1 MEYDLAIVVMKFI
14 LSCLQ
19 LTIFGCLW
27 YYYFTHSLFK
37 CPCKKYNHGF
47 PIAKSSAILI
57 NINILLILISVCK
70 IYRKLIYIKEELIT
84 AFHRYLGLS
93 LVFWSFVHS
102 IAHYVNFNTNKM
114 EKLLITSGAGLT
126 GNLIM
131 LFIFLIIISV
141 FIKNKSYF
149 YILHNIFSILCII
162 ILCFHGTFCTIKY
175 NINTCP
181 DSQSW
186 KWLLSGIIII
196 FVEKI
201 YKYSCITYSNSIIKI
216 TDNLYQINLK
226 LSNNFCG
233 KLIYINIP
241 TINKFEWHPFI
252 TSSYNSYTC
261 TLPTTDGRG
270 TSEVSI
276 HVKGNG
282 DWTNKIIKYLN
293 TKSLIKLKIDGPYY
307 NLPKNFTKN
316 ILNEPSVFITSG
328 IGITSFSY
336 ILQQISK
343 KSLIISNLYL
353 IIILKTPDD
362 ISWFIPT
369 LELLSK
375 QKNIHIL
382 FYFTN
387 ATLQSQSLVSKVSNT
402 DIYFPFKF
410 NNGRPNF
417 NNLLDTIF
425 INNLFDKP
433 NMFINIYFSGN
444 YSILKELKN
453 ITENNKSFRLYHY

>member
-1 MEYDLAIVVMKFI
+1 MKFKFII

-19 LTIFGCLW
+19 LIIFGCLW

-47 PIAKSSAILI
+47 PIAKASAMLI

-70 IYRKLIYIKEELIT
+70 IYRKFIYINKSLIKLL
-84 AFHRYLGLS
+84 HKYLGLS
-93 LVFWSFVHS
+93 LIFWSLIHS
-102 IAHYVNFNTNKM
+102 IAHYINFNTNKM
-114 EKLLITSGAGLT
+114 GKLLITSGAGLT

-131 LFIFLIIISV
+131 LFIFVISISIFV
-141 FIKNKSYF
+141 KNNSYF
-149 YILHNIFSILCII
+149 YILHNISSILCII

-201 YKYSCITYSNSIIKI
+201 YKYSCITSSNSIIKI
-216 TDNLYQINLK
+216 TNNLYQINLK
-226 LSNNFCG
+226 LSKNFCG

-252 TSSYNSYTC
+252 TSSYNSYK
-261 TLPTTDGRG
+261 
-270 TSEVSI
+270 SEVSI

-316 ILNEPSVFITSG
+316 ILNEPSVLITSG
-328 IGITSFSY
+328 IGITSFSH
-336 ILQQISK
+336 ILQEISNKSVTISK
-343 KSLIISNLYL
+343 LYL

-362 ISWFIPT
+362 ITWFIPI
-369 LELLSK
+369 LELLFTK
-375 QKNIHIL
+375 KNMHIL

-387 ATLQSQSLVSKVSNT
+387 VPTNENHN
-402 DIYFPFKF
+402 IHFPFKF
-410 NNGRPNF
+410 NYGRPNF

-425 INNLFDKP
+425 INNLFNPP

-444 YSILKELKN
+444 RLILQELQN
-453 ITENNKSFRLYHY
+453 ITKNNKIFRLGLSPY